1 MKKQMLFLC
10 TLFCLFV
17 SSVYGQGVAV
27 NADGSAANTSAMM
40 DVKSANKG
48 VLISRVALTG
58 TGDVATI
65 SSPATSLMIYNTA
78 TAGSGST
85 SVVPG

>member
-1 MKKQMLFLC
+1 MHTILLIRF
-10 TLFCLFV
+10 FF
-17 SSVYGQGVAV
+17 YGQDVAV
-27 NADGSAANTSAMM
+27 NTDGSAANTSAMM
-40 DVKSANKG
+40 DVKSANKS